1 VTATDTAPTRRR
13 IGLPSGTGTA
23 RRRTGAHPLLR
34 YIAIRF
40 GISVLLL
47 WGVTLITFILTNL
60 VPANPVASILGETAM
75 NNPRI
80 VAATEH
86 RLGLDKPLPVQYG
99 LYLWRL
105 IHFDFGDSN
114 QTQLP
119 VLDDLKNAFPATIE
133 LAIYVMILSIV
144 IGLGLAIWAAL
155 RRGSVADFVIRLASI
170 AGISVPLFW
179 LAMILFYLLSVV
191 LGVLPGSGRLDP
203 TMDPPPHVTGLYT
216 VDALIAGDGAALGSA
231 FAHLA
236 LPVLVLT
243 LFTLAT
249 LVKFFR
255 SALLDVVNQDFV
267 TAARAKG
274 LPWRTV
280 TFGYIV
286 RGALLPILTMTGLAF
301 GSLLSGAVMT
311 ESVFSWQ
318 GLGQYALQAST
329 HLDMPA
335 VMGVGIVIGAVYI
348 TINFAIDV
356 AYGFIDPRVR
366 RR

>member
-1 VTATDTAPTRRR
+1 MTTAAVVRSR
-13 IGLPSGTGTA
+13 
-23 RRRTGAHPLLR
+23 GAHPLLR
-34 YIAIRF
+34 YLGVRL

-60 VPANPVASILGETAM
+60 VPANPVASILGESAM
-75 NNPRI
+75 NDPTI
-80 VAATEH
+80 VKATEH
-86 RLGLDKPLPVQYG
+86 RLGLDRPLPVQYG

-105 IHFDFGDSN
+105 LHFDFGNSN

-119 VLDDLKNAFPATIE
+119 ILDDLKIAFPATIE
-133 LAIYVMILSIV
+133 LALYTMILSV
-144 IGLGLAIWAAL
+144 FIGLGLAVWAAL

-191 LGVLPGSGRLDP
+191 VGVLPGSGRLDP

-216 VDALIAGDGAALGSA
+216 IDAAIDGDTAALASA

-255 SALLDVVNQDFV
+255 SALLDVTGQEYV

-274 LPWRTV
+274 LPWRAV

-286 RGALLPILTMTGLAF
+286 RGALLPILTMSGLAF

-311 ESVFSWQ
+311 ETVFSWQ

-348 TINFAIDV
+348 VINFAIDV

>member
-1 VTATDTAPTRRR
+1 MTASGTAPTRRR
-13 IGLPSGTGTA
+13 LGYPSGTAGRA
-23 RRRTGAHPLLR
+23 GAHPLLR
-34 YIAIRF
+34 YIAVRF

-60 VPANPVASILGETAM
+60 VPANPVAAVLGETAM

-105 IHFDFGDSN
+105 LHLDFGTSN
-114 QTQLP
+114 QTQQP
-119 VLDDLKNAFPATIE
+119 ILDDLKVAFPATIE
-133 LAIYVMILSIV
+133 LALYVMILSVV

-155 RRGSVADFVIRLASI
+155 TRGSVTDLVIRLGSL

-179 LAMILFYLLSVV
+179 LAMVLFYLLSVV

-203 TMDPPPHVTGLYT
+203 TLEPPPQVTGLYT
-216 VDALIAGDGAALGSA
+216 IDAAIAGQWDVLASA
-231 FAHLA
+231 FEHLA

-243 LFTLAT
+243 LYTLAT

-255 SALLDVVNQDFV
+255 SALLDVVNQEYV
-267 TAARAKG
+267 VAARAKG
-274 LPWRTV
+274 LPGRQV
-280 TFGYIV
+280 VFGYIL

-311 ESVFSWQ
+311 ETVFSWQ

-335 VMGVGIVIGAVYI
+335 IMGVGIVIGAVYI
-348 TINFAIDV
+348 AINFVIDLL
-356 AYGFIDPRVR
+356 YGVIDPRVR
-366 RR
+366 RRA